1 MFHELIHEAYLEQS
15 LAYVRGSKNISN
27 LHIYACIYIY
37 IYMNLI
43 QCDVNSYRESSL
55 TYVINN

>member
-1 MFHELIHEAYLEQS
+1 MFHELVHEAYLEQS

-27 LHIYACIYIY
+27 LHIYIYIY
-37 IYMNLI
+37 LNLI

>member
-27 LHIYACIYIY
+27 LHIYIYIY
-37 IYMNLI
+37 IYLNLI